1 VGQSQASVA
10 VRGTGATADAIR
22 AALRASDLVR
32 LADADDADLVVACES
47 DTVRLTRPRA
57 TRLLAAAEPANAA
70 TTVDRIVATAEHIG
84 RWIGLAQRQNP
95 VSRFQPDDLALTVHA
110 EDGTLLE
117 PENGALEVAYTRDD
131 EGTEWEP
138 IIKIGYANRSRRPVH
153 CAVVVLTELY
163 GVTCLTP
170 GDSVRLA
177 PGESAWVLDEESE
190 PSVGSTVPD
199 GWERTTD
206 LYKLLASTEPFD
218 AAALAQVELVPPTP
232 SRGPQLDETEKGVNL
247 RPRTPA
253 AGPDWATREVLLTT
267 VRPGAWVGLP
277 QPGSSPA
284 DLGGGV
290 TVLPHRSLPAA
301 QARLSTRPTATR
313 DAVVD
318 LLPPV
323 LADPATATEPYS
335 FDGPTAHDGGRSVL
349 EVAFAGST
357 DAVTPSDPLRLRVF
371 RRLSPGELV
380 LPVAFDGEDHLP
392 LGHAVRDGADTEIRL
407 DRLPEANDLT
417 ARSVG
422 GSIKILFRKLVLERV
437 GFDNPY
443 PLLSLV
449 TFPDTAGPAV
459 YVHDRTAV
467 RTALRS
473 ATRVL
478 LVVHGIL
485 GDTRGLTAGLQ
496 VGPAPLHAGYDAVLA
511 LDYENIKTPVTDTA
525 AKLAE
530 RLADAG
536 LTADHRVDVVAH
548 SMGGLVA
555 RCWIEQQGGAESVRR
570 LVTCGTPHAGSPW
583 PRVQDVA
590 TAALALALNGLGT
603 VVGHT
608 LGFLVRGVEGVDD
621 ALDDMQPGSELL
633 DTLAA
638 AVQPAGVDYVAITGD
653 RPFGIIGDDTRAQR
667 ILRKLRLPDAAVGLL
682 FGHEP
687 NDVAVSV
694 ASASA
699 VGLRWAPAPRV
710 VDADCSHVSYFSS
723 QTGLNAVRTALAR

>member
-1 VGQSQASVA
+1 M
-10 VRGTGATADAIR
+10 
-22 AALRASDLVR
+22 
-32 LADADDADLVVACES
+32 
-47 DTVRLTRPRA
+47 
-57 TRLLAAAEPANAA
+57 
-70 TTVDRIVATAEHIG
+70 
-84 RWIGLAQRQNP
+84 
-95 VSRFQPDDLALTVHA
+95 
-110 EDGTLLE
+110 
-117 PENGALEVAYTRDD
+117 
-131 EGTEWEP
+131 
-138 IIKIGYANRSRRPVH
+138 
-153 CAVVVLTELY
+153 
-163 GVTCLTP
+163 
-170 GDSVRLA
+170 
-177 PGESAWVLDEESE
+177 
-190 PSVGSTVPD
+190 
-199 GWERTTD
+199 
-206 LYKLLASTEPFD
+206 
-218 AAALAQVELVPPTP
+218 
-232 SRGPQLDETEKGVNL
+232 
-247 RPRTPA
+247 
-253 AGPDWATREVLLTT
+253 
-267 VRPGAWVGLP
+267 
-277 QPGSSPA
+277 
-284 DLGGGV
+284 
-290 TVLPHRSLPAA
+290 LPHRSLPAA
-301 QARLSTRPTATR
+301 QARLSTRPTVTR

-422 GSIKILFRKLVLERV
+422 GSIKILFRKLVLERI

-449 TFPDTAGPAV
+449 TFPDDAGPAV

-467 RTALRS
+467 RTVLRS

-511 LDYENIKTPVTDTA
+511 LDYENIKTPVADTA

-638 AVQPAGVDYVAITGD
+638 PSSRPGSTTWRSPATG
-653 RPFGIIGDDTRAQR
+653 R
-667 ILRKLRLPDAAVGLL
+667 
-682 FGHEP
+682 
-687 NDVAVSV
+687 
-694 ASASA
+694 SASSA
-699 VGLRWAPAPRV
+699 TTPAPNASCASCACPMRQWGC
-710 VDADCSHVSYFSS
+710 CSATSPTTWQCRWPARRRSAWAGPLRRAWS
-723 QTGLNAVRTALAR
+723 TRTAATSRTSPRRPG